1 MDWPEIKRRLTK
13 EGTSV
18 QILADLAGVP
28 YKTMYNRIKWHE
40 KQDGVKY
47 LNPTNTKVENR
58 KRKPAAKKAGKLPE
72 DVPKLS
78 ESEKAAGEVAEVM
91 AFMEAVPDGIKVE
104 IRRDC
109 PDAVPK
115 LPEVFNAGYKIQ
127 PETIDEL
134 NRMYFQCKQL
144 AEKYQ
149 KQAEDWRRIMET
161 CASWENAKEGAKL
174 PEGQ

>member
-1 MDWPEIKRRLTK
+1 MEWAEIKRRLTK

-109 PDAVPK
+109 PEDVPK
-115 LPEVFNAGYKIQ
+115 LPEDITADVVN
-127 PETIDEL
+127 ETIQTVKEAHADAVKTLHECEGIL
-134 NRMYFQCKQL
+134 
-144 AEKYQ
+144 E
-149 KQAEDWRRIMET
+149 QARKSEVYWRTLLVALER
-161 CASWENAKEGAKL
+161 L
-174 PEGQ
+174 